1 MQNNL
6 NSEELRAFCS
16 SARNTELDLVTFE
29 SITTDLDEDDKI
41 LLKAFVTDY
50 SWWHGGKEIHR
61 GDSYISPI
69 LALLKLINA
78 SSEHVAIIVKNLVEA
93 NFDLETQSKY
103 FEILDT
109 SDQRFGISSNSQRLS
124 TGENILLYGVPG
136 SGKSHKIA
144 TKYCNDE
151 RRMERLVFH
160 PDYMNTDFV
169 GQIMPIVKEN
179 GDITYSFSPGPF
191 TRILKKA
198 LINPTEHYY
207 LIIEELNRGNA
218 PGIFGEVFQLL
229 DRNDNGESV
238 YGINNSVIADNVY
251 GDKEHQIRIPSNLSL
266 LATMNTAD
274 QNVFTLDTAF
284 QRRWTMEMIE
294 NDVDTSKYGGYFIAD
309 SDYTWK
315 AFNKVVNNKIIETSN
330 LTLTSEDKR
339 MGAYFISDKVLNN
352 KLVTSLPTG
361 DDLKEFNKKNK
372 RFAEKVLKYLW
383 DDAFKFNRDEV
394 FDISVYSNLE
404 AVIKQFTNNE
414 TPNNQ
419 RFDVLA
425 KDIREELDI
434 LRDASDSMSGD
445 IIGDENADSAE

>member
-1 MQNNL
+1 
-6 NSEELRAFCS
+6 
-16 SARNTELDLVTFE
+16 
-29 SITTDLDEDDKI
+29 
-41 LLKAFVTDY
+41 
-50 SWWHGGKEIHR
+50 
-61 GDSYISPI
+61 
-69 LALLKLINA
+69 
-78 SSEHVAIIVKNLVEA
+78 
-93 NFDLETQSKY
+93 
-103 FEILDT
+103 
-109 SDQRFGISSNSQRLS
+109 
-124 TGENILLYGVPG
+124 
-136 SGKSHKIA
+136 
-144 TKYCNDE
+144 
-151 RRMERLVFH
+151 
-160 PDYMNTDFV
+160 
-169 GQIMPIVKEN
+169 
-179 GDITYSFSPGPF
+179 
-191 TRILKKA
+191 
-198 LINPTEHYY
+198 
-207 LIIEELNRGNA
+207 
-218 PGIFGEVFQLL
+218 
-229 DRNDNGESV
+229 
-238 YGINNSVIADNVY
+238 
-251 GDKEHQIRIPSNLSL
+251 
-266 LATMNTAD
+266 MNTAD